1 MDDYPYRAHDLPI
14 FSRGHKNV
22 YRRTFSEDRP
32 RLEEVFL
39 AISGRPVLRS
49 LYFLISKKNVYRRT
63 FSADRP
69 RLEDVFL
76 RYQEDPCFVV
86 YSF

>member
-49 LYFLISKKNVYRRT
+49 LYFLISKEKRLSTYFLNRQTAVRGC
-63 FSADRP
+63 FSCDIRKTHA
-69 RLEDVFL
+69 
-76 RYQEDPCFVV
+76 
-86 YSF
+86 S